1 MAKKL
6 VSLKDF
12 NSLARNKYAND
23 RDQPIPNGIEC
34 PKCGAELFDSF
45 PRIIL
50 ASNPPQKN
58 IHCDNCGYK
67 GYRVT

>member
-12 NSLARNKYAND
+12 NSMARQQYAID
-23 RDQPIPNGIEC
+23 RDQPIPNGIAC

-45 PRIIL
+45 PGIVL

-58 IHCDNCGYK
+58 IHCDKCGYK